1 MQGES
6 SSFIEECYLPVTV
19 MIYPAEVKK
28 KSLQLLQ
35 QISGQQPAQ
44 NQHIYLGFTHNFWCE
59 TAEVQMETGRFVSY
73 RV

>member
-28 KSLQLLQ
+28 KKSPAASADFWPAASTKPTYLLRLHSQLL
-35 QISGQQPAQ
+35 
-44 NQHIYLGFTHNFWCE
+44 
-59 TAEVQMETGRFVSY
+59 M
-73 RV
+73 